1 MNAIATGGGVV
12 KGPMMVILKEYVA
25 TANPEE
31 VRARL
36 KDWIQARQVMLDASR
51 DLELAS
57 GKLPEAFEETSFTT
71 EAATRAFRTA
81 SEKLNTK
88 VNQLNAAIEALTS
101 AQNTTQRAQ
110 DAHKQLEASL
120 PANHGPAP
128 DSSSPQYAQS
138 GPGVDTA
145 QAARNQ
151 KALQDDRAAHAA
163 REQAIA
169 DAERAAAEEIK
180 QIDRANYTAE
190 PPVREI
196 TDEPNT
202 ESSSKP
208 VSPSSPGSYSEVAA
222 SRARMTQYNSGTLY
236 PGGMGHDLI
245 AQEKANIEAHLAENK
260 PELRDGQWINADG
273 TPAPS
278 TSYAMVET
286 ADGLA
291 PMAGGS
297 GGMAA
302 LAIAGGGALL
312 SAGVAKALAS
322 KFSSGA
328 SAKAATA
335 SATSR
340 SAAARAGAAGARAGA
355 GAGAGARGAGV
366 RGAGAGAGARG
377 AGGRGGRGGP
387 TGAGSRAGRGGAGG
401 AGGRGGKKDDKRNGQ
416 DQDWQADYSDD
427 WTETASDVLDPN
439 ASRGWT
445 PNTPQDDASS
455 ADKNGRKPS

>member
-1 MNAIATGGGVV
+1 MA
-12 KGPMMVILKEYVA
+12 ILKEYVA
-25 TANPEE
+25 TADPDE
-31 VRARL
+31 VNARL
-36 KDWIQARQVMLDASR
+36 NDWDQAATAMTTTAQA
-51 DLELAS
+51 LELAS
-57 GKLPEAFEETSFTT
+57 TKLPQAFEETSLTHDAAWHQFQ
-71 EAATRAFRTA
+71 EAAARLNEKVSQLKAATKALSAAQEVTKRAKQA
-81 SEKLNTK
+81 EA
-88 VNQLNAAIEALTS
+88 QLA
-101 AQNTTQRAQ
+101 
-110 DAHKQLEASL
+110 ASL
-120 PANHGPAP
+120 PTNHGPAP
-128 DSSSPQYAQS
+128 DPSSSQYAQS
-138 GPGVDTA
+138 GTGVDSA
-145 QAARNQ
+145 QAAQNK
-151 KALQDDRAAHAA
+151 KALQADRAAWQAQ
-163 REQAIA
+163 EQAIA
-169 DAERAAAEEIK
+169 DAEAAAAEHIK
-180 QIDRANYTAE
+180 QIDDGNYTAE
-190 PPVREI
+190 PPVRAI
-196 TDEPNT
+196 TDEPN
-202 ESSSKP
+202 SDSGSAP
-208 VSPSSPGSYSEVAA
+208 PSPSSPGSYSQIAA
-222 SRARMTQYNSGTLY
+222 SKARMEKYNSGTLY
-236 PGGMGHDLI
+236 PDGWGHELI
-245 AQEKANIEAHLAENK
+245 AQEKANIEAHQAENK
-260 PELRDGQWINADG
+260 PEWDGTQWINADG

-312 SAGVAKALAS
+312 GAGVAKALAS
-322 KFSSGA
+322 KFASGA

-340 SAAARAGAAGARAGA
+340 SAAARAGAAGARSGA
-355 GAGAGARGAGV
+355 GAGAGARGAGA

-401 AGGRGGKKDDKRNGQ
+401 AGGRGGKKDDKRNSQ

-445 PNTPQDDASS
+445 PNAPQDDASS